1 MSQQDAFYALL
12 SSDRMHQTFRDG
24 PGSRLARQGVNQ
36 MYCLSRKTIGP
47 VVIQKSKP
55 TQKAKSSIRKASL
68 SAVMGVLRP
77 NSRRTSS
84 PVTRIILRKRCVTR
98 WQTHIPHCIAL
109 SDHQAW
115 TLIRKIASGSKGL
128 VCKPLKGL
136 VELKGFEP
144 STP

>member
-1 MSQQDAFYALL
+1 MPFYALL
-12 SSDRMHQTFRDG
+12 NSDRMHQTFRDG

-47 VVIQKSKP
+47 IVIQKSKP

-84 PVTRIILRKRCVTR
+84 PVTRIILRKRCATR
-98 WQTHIPHCIAL
+98 WQTHIPHRIAL

-115 TLIRKIASGSKGL
+115 TFTLSGVGRQPPGTPAIINSWTLISGK
-128 VCKPLKGL
+128 
-136 VELKGFEP
+136 
-144 STP
+144 